1 MPALHPAPPPSS
13 FALCIHGIVH
23 PKSLR
28 SPLMAQHTS
37 HAFAECAAHAPRC
50 PSTVAVACACQ
61 PPASSQQGVP
71 LYARMHA
78 RPGKQVQVHCAHPAW
93 AARSSNS
100 PATLPSCSMR
110 LQVPPLHRCRAQPPA
125 MQPAP
130 QVHDAAARVHHTCMA
145 HPGVLSLSLTHAS
158 STCAQQLRPP
168 APANRSGVALQGAWM
183 QRTRTTIPA
192 SIMRQQHACAG
203 CCGQAPPPPPT
214 TL

>member
-110 LQVPPLHRCRAQPPA
+110 LQVPPCIDAVHSHLRCNPHHRSM
-125 MQPAP
+125 MQL
-130 QVHDAAARVHHTCMA
+130 
-145 HPGVLSLSLTHAS
+145 PGCTIHA
-158 STCAQQLRPP
+158 
-168 APANRSGVALQGAWM
+168 W
-183 QRTRTTIPA
+183 RTRE
-192 SIMRQQHACAG
+192 C
-203 CCGQAPPPPPT
+203 
-214 TL
+214 